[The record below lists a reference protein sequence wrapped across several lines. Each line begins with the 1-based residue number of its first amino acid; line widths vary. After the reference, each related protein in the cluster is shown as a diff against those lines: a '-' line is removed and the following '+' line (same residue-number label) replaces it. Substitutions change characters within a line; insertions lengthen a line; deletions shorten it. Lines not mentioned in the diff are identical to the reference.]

1 MPILQLISI
10 LNSNLKMIYF
20 LVKTQNN
27 LSDPENL
34 DSQWTINLNGKS
46 YVSILHEY
54 IQRVLKTQ
62 PSYEFKEL
70 G

>member
-1 MPILQLISI
+1 MKSDN
-10 LNSNLKMIYF
+10 NSSNIE
-20 LVKTQNN
+20 
-27 LSDPENL
+27 D
-34 DSQWTINLNGKS
+34 QWTINLNGKS

-70 G
+70 GKYKKKLNDKYL

>member
-1 MPILQLISI
+1 MCLGK
-10 LNSNLKMIYF
+10 NK
-20 LVKTQNN
+20 NN
-27 LSDPENL
+27 QSGEID
-34 DSQWTINLNGKS
+34 QWVINLNGKS

-70 G
+70 GKYEMNYGYFTY

>member
-1 MPILQLISI
+1 MLTYYIS
-10 LNSNLKMIYF
+10 
-20 LVKTQNN
+20 VK
-27 LSDPENL
+27 SDCNTPNPE
-34 DSQWTINLNGKS
+34 DQWTINLNGKS

>member
-1 MPILQLISI
+1 MFSYYILVD
-10 LNSNLKMIYF
+10 SNKNPS
-20 LVKTQNN
+20 T
-27 LSDPENL
+27 SD
-34 DSQWTINLNGKS
+34 QWTINLNGKS

-70 G
+70 GWYKSMKYKNFS